1 MKMRKSGHLGHA
13 GSLRPRLKL
22 CRIICISTIALLTQ
36 QAYHQ
41 EASPSLA
48 RCQPSGFTLKFAIKF
63 PRHKGQLTS
72 IDVFVDKLWVGALY
86 RISSRLS
93 LELAAD
99 VSRATLVEGSL
110 ECVALPSKEI
120 VPVLGVS
127 SSASVPR
134 SHDSATHSGQSS
146 VLGSLNSRVTGR
158 VYEGLAAI
166 FRPDIRV
173 IKRRRVP
180 HYFVHEL
187 REAHGVC

>member
-1 MKMRKSGHLGHA
+1 MKMRKSGHLRYA

-22 CRIICISTIALLTQ
+22 RRIICISITALLTQ

-48 RCQPSGFTLKFAIKF
+48 RCQPSIFILKFAIKVD
-63 PRHKGQLTS
+63 RDESRLTS
-72 IDVFVDKLWVGALY
+72 IDVFVDKLWLGALD

-127 SSASVPR
+127 SSASIPR
-134 SHDSATHSGQSS
+134 THYSATYSRKSS
-146 VLGSLNSRVTGR
+146 MLGSLNSRVTCR
-158 VYEGLAAI
+158 VDEGLAAI
-166 FRPDIRV
+166 FGPDIWV
-173 IKRRRVP
+173 IEGRRVP

-187 REAHGVC
+187 R